1 MFDSLT
7 CSMPD
12 FPVYLQ
18 SLLKLMP
25 VELVMLYNHLT
36 LWCPLLLW
44 LSVFPSIR
52 VFSNESPLCIKWSKY
67 WSFSISPSSEYSG
80 LISLRIDWFDL
91 PSVQGTLKIFSSTT
105 IGKHQYFSVQTSLWP
120 NSHIYT

>member
-7 CSMPD
+7 SSTPD

-25 VELVMLYNHLT
+25 MELVMLYNHLT
-36 LWCPLLLW
+36 LWCPLFW

-52 VFSNESPLCIKWSKY
+52 VFSNESALYIK
-67 WSFSISPSSEYSG
+67 
-80 LISLRIDWFDL
+80 
-91 PSVQGTLKIFSSTT
+91 
-105 IGKHQYFSVQTSLWP
+105 
-120 NSHIYT
+120 

>member
-1 MFDSLT
+1 MFDSVT

-12 FPVYLQ
+12 FPVHLQ

-25 VELVMLYNHLT
+25 MELVMLYNHLT

-52 VFSNESPLCIKWSKY
+52 VFSNESALCIK
-67 WSFSISPSSEYSG
+67 
-80 LISLRIDWFDL
+80 
-91 PSVQGTLKIFSSTT
+91 
-105 IGKHQYFSVQTSLWP
+105 
-120 NSHIYT
+120 